1 MRKIESEDLI
11 SAPNGWE
18 TKMAKNKSSDAVLSQ
33 ECFID
38 KKTGKV
44 IEASNNKIRLT
55 RLPKAPDGMEIAQ
68 VDIIVH
74 TRRKAAND
82 TGNDQ

>member
-1 MRKIESEDLI
+1 MRKIESGDLI

-18 TKMAKNKSSDAVLSQ
+18 MKMAKTKSSDALLSQ
-33 ECFID
+33 KCFVD
-38 KKTGKV
+38 KKTGEV
-44 IEASNNKIRLT
+44 IEASNNKIRLI
-55 RLPKAPDGMEIAQ
+55 RLPKAPDDMEIAQ

-74 TRRKAAND
+74 TCRKAAND

>member
-1 MRKIESEDLI
+1 
-11 SAPNGWE
+11 
-18 TKMAKNKSSDAVLSQ
+18 MAKDKSSDALLSQ
-33 ECFID
+33 EYFVD
-38 KKTGKV
+38 KKAGKV

-74 TRRKAAND
+74 TRRKAVND
-82 TGNDQ
+82 TGSDQ